1 MTQNERILALLRSHP
16 EGITPLQA
24 LEVVGSFRLAARIW
38 ELKAAGYDI
47 RTETVMLPGRGGKK
61 IARYVLVEKAEQL
74 AAGL

>member
-1 MTQNERILALLRSHP
+1 MTQNERILALLREHP

-38 ELKAAGYDI
+38 ELRDAGYDI
-47 RTETVMLPGRGGKK
+47 RTETVVLPGRGGKSV
-61 IARYVLVEKAEQL
+61 ARYVLVEKAEQL